1 MIARCPVQIE
11 PCERPRGLSLVE
23 LLVTLTVLSVLAAMA
38 APQLG
43 GPISENRMRVV
54 AREFAD
60 SLSFSRSEATKRG
73 ASVVMCP
80 RSTAANTCA
89 VSAQNWNQGW
99 IVYAPAVVSGASDA
113 ADVLLS
119 VRGPVPAGIDVGI
132 GQGSSIGVLPSGELR
147 LSTDGVSRTIKIAA
161 GDRSRYVVISRL
173 GRPSVFEA
181 AQCTDALQ
189 CSQ

>member
-11 PCERPRGLSLVE
+11 SCEPPRGFSLVE
-23 LLVTLTVLSVLAAMA
+23 LLVTLTVLSVLAAIA

-43 GPISENRMRVV
+43 GPIAENRMRVV

-80 RSTAANTCA
+80 RSAAANTCA
-89 VSAQNWNQGW
+89 VRASNWNQGW
-99 IVYAPAVVSGASDA
+99 IVYAPAVASGTSDA

-119 VRGPVPAGIDVGI
+119 VRGPVPPGIVVGN
-132 GQGSSIGVLPSGELR
+132 GQGSSIGVLPSGELKFAE
-147 LSTDGVSRTIKIAA
+147 GVSRTIKIAA
-161 GDRSRYVVISRL
+161 GDRRRYVVISRL